1 MLSER
6 ADRRYNDVPVPRH
19 QPHCVPTDMMTK
31 SIFLGL
37 AAVVLSAL
45 PGVAVGQSAGASA
58 YIDDRLAQ
66 ISRSIAGLRSQAE
79 QLQKQ
84 TQQLQQ
90 QLDKMRSCYES
101 RLERLEKGKPAKAPP
116 RRSAQPHR

>member
-6 ADRRYNDVPVPRH
+6 ADRRYNDPDVPRP
-19 QPHCVPTDMMTK
+19 QPYGVPTDMMMR
-31 SIFLGL
+31 SILPGL
-37 AAVVLSAL
+37 AAVALSIL
-45 PGVAVGQSAGASA
+45 PGVALGQGGGASA

-66 ISRSIAGLRSQAE
+66 ISRSIANLRSQAD

-84 TQQLQQ
+84 NQKLQEK
-90 QLDKMRSCYES
+90 LDRMQTSYDS
-101 RLERLEKGKPAKAPP
+101 RLERLEKGKSAVAPA